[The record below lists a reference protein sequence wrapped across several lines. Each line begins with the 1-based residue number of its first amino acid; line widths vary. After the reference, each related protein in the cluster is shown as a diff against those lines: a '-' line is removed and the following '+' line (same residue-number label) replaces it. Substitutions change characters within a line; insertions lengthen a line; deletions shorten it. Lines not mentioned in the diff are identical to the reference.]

1 MVRRAHRATLR
12 TTELQLLVAP
22 ALMMIVGLLTIF
34 FAGRGEVDW
43 AWTDIWVSLAYVGAM
58 FGISLSFGLVGFR
71 GDQMILPVAL
81 TLAGFGL
88 LMIQRLQADLTALDE
103 GYAGLAERQL
113 LYLSIGLGL
122 MWVTVVLF
130 RHLNVLRRFK
140 YSALMVSLGL
150 MVATVLFGREI
161 YGAKLYISIGPLQ
174 AQPSEI
180 AKVGLVLFLAAYL
193 EDNRELMAGSYRIG
207 RLRLPP
213 LPYLLPMVLMWAA
226 CLMIL
231 VVQND
236 LGTALLFFGIFV
248 SMLYVASGRIV
259 YVSLAAVSF
268 MGASWLAYRLF
279 GRIGIRVQNWLDP
292 WQDPLDTG
300 LQQVQSDYAM
310 AAGGIFGTGLGL
322 GQPWRIPIVE
332 TDYVFSLIG
341 EELGAIGTLGVL
353 ALVFTLVLRG
363 YVVALTRA
371 DGYARYVAVGLSTI
385 LGFQTLII
393 VGGVVRLLPL
403 TGITL
408 PFISYGGS
416 SLLTNFII
424 VGLLLHI
431 SGLPARTADA
441 PA

>member
-1 MVRRAHRATLR
+1 MASRVRRATFRA
-12 TTELQLLVAP
+12 TELQLLIAP
-22 ALMMIVGLLTIF
+22 SLLMIVGLLTIF
-34 FAGRGEVDW
+34 LAGRGDVDW
-43 AWTDIWVSLAYVGAM
+43 AWSDIWVSLAYVGTM

-71 GDQMILPVAL
+71 GDQVILPVAL

-103 GYAGLAERQL
+103 GYAGLAQRQL
-113 LYLSIGLGL
+113 LYLAIGLGL
-122 MWVTVVLF
+122 MWVTVVFF
-130 RHLNVLRRFK
+130 RHLHLLQRFK
-140 YSALMVSLGL
+140 YTALMLSLGM

-193 EDNRELMAGSYRIG
+193 EDKRELMGSSYRVG
-207 RLRLPP
+207 RLDLPP
-213 LPYLLPMVLMWAA
+213 LPYLFPMVLMWAA

-248 SMLYVASGRIV
+248 SMLYVASGRTV
-259 YVSLAAVSF
+259 YVSVALISF

-310 AAGGIFGTGLGL
+310 AAGGVLGTGLGL

-341 EELGAIGTLGVL
+341 EELGIIGTLGVL

-363 YVVALTRA
+363 YLIALTRA
-371 DGYARYVAVGLSTI
+371 DGYARFVAVGLSTI

-431 SGLPARTADA
+431 SGLPARKLDGAS
-441 PA
+441 